1 MALNTDYVLGFEK
14 SRTVTR
20 VVATDFARLI
30 LVPEIGIISIRV
42 KIHRSIAENFE
53 QISEPRRPVE
63 SIFVW
68 TCVGIIFIQS
78 DKIFWNNSSL
88 P

>member
-1 MALNTDYVLGFEK
+1 MALDTDYVLRFEK

-20 VVATDFARLI
+20 VVATDFAWLI
-30 LVPEIGIISIRV
+30 LVPEVGIISIRI
-42 KIHRSIAENFE
+42 KIHRSIAKNFE

-68 TCVGIIFIQS
+68 TLVGVIYLQL
-78 DKIFWNNSSL
+78 DKIL
-88 P
+88 